1 LAGGAGGSLR
11 YPDRLAVVGK
21 PRLQGHGAGQPDQ
34 PPPLPLLPLENFI
47 IKDFIPLLID
57 AIPPLTEPFPS
68 PAPINHRARLV
79 RQAENYILAHLD
91 RPLTLQDLCQVLHT
105 SKSPLFESFQSVLG
119 MGPMAYLKIQR
130 LHAVRRHLK
139 TADPAI
145 DSVTATAQ
153 RFGFWSPGHFA
164 RDYQRL
170 FGERP
175 SATLLKDSG

>member
-1 LAGGAGGSLR
+1 M
-11 YPDRLAVVGK
+11 
-21 PRLQGHGAGQPDQ
+21 
-34 PPPLPLLPLENFI
+34 
-47 IKDFIPLLID
+47 
-57 AIPPLTEPFPS
+57 TEPFPS

-79 RQAENYILAHLD
+79 RQAEAYILAHLD
-91 RPLTLQDLCQVLHT
+91 HPLTLQDLCQVLHT
-105 SKSPLFESFQSVLG
+105 SKSPLFQSFQSVLG
-119 MGPMAYLKIQR
+119 MGPMAYVKIQQ

-139 TADPAI
+139 TADPVT

-175 SATLLKDSG
+175 SATLLKHSGWQQLAICFAEATSTTGSARTECLHGTAWSYSVYDLLNLINELLGNSPSLKPLASRHHHP